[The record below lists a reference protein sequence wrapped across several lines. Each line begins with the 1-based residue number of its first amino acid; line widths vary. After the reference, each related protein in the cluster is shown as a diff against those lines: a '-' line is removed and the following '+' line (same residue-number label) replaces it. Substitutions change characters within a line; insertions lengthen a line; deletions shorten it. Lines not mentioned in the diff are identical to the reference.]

1 MNTTPPSPKS
11 IITSGSEKESERSPR
26 LTHSFSNRS
35 LISSPRAQ
43 LSIGERNKCVKTT
56 HVTASSDVLKPKRTR
71 LDLRLRW
78 LRARLRASF
87 TPSRLCIGIFSS
99 GSRYTHVGRLTLFD
113 APTPQGSQRRRQS
126 ANDFTTGVFP
136 VHSTAEI

>member
-43 LSIGERNKCVKTT
+43 LSIGEHHKRSVGVLVNVCLVEITPARFSASDKRPERNKCVKTT
-56 HVTASSDVLKPKRTR
+56 HVTGSSDVLKPKRTR

-78 LRARLRASF
+78 LRARLRASRLRGSALGY
-87 TPSRLCIGIFSS
+87 SRADLDI
-99 GSRYTHVGRLTLFD
+99 
-113 APTPQGSQRRRQS
+113 PMS
-126 ANDFTTGVFP
+126 AD
-136 VHSTAEI
+136 